1 MKLSQTSKLDGIKS
15 WSLQARD
22 TCPGSVEGG
31 MLVAACK
38 GCYASAGNYRFANV
52 RAPREHNKRDWTRDA
67 WEDDMVEAL
76 RSERYFR
83 WFDSGDV
90 YALELAKKMHGVMR
104 RTPWCEHWLPTRMY
118 KFKKFL
124 SVLRKMQALPNV
136 MVRFSSDSV
145 LGDFVPGLHGS
156 TIVPEFRSAKADG
169 LHVCEAYNHEGKC
182 SGCRACWDKRIPV
195 VAYVA
200 HGKAMG
206 TVIKVLTRGA

>member
-22 TCPGSVEGG
+22 TCPGSLKEGELVE
-31 MLVAACK
+31 ACR

-52 RAPREHNKRDWTRDA
+52 RAPREHNRQDWLRDA

-76 RSERYFR
+76 RNERYFR

-90 YALELAKKMHGVMR
+90 YALELAKKLYGVMR

-124 SVLRKMQALPNV
+124 PVFRKMQALPNV

-145 LGDFVPGLHGS
+145 MGEFVPGLHGS
-156 TIVPEFRSAKADG
+156 TIVPAYRSAKADG

-182 SGCRACWDKRIPV
+182 NGCRVCWDKRVPV

-200 HGKAMG
+200 HGRAMG
-206 TVIKVLTRGA
+206 TVIKAQSNA